1 MEEKLKVVH
10 LFSGI
15 GAPERALDRL
25 KIPYEIVGYSEID
38 KYAIQAYKALNGDV
52 PSLGSVKDIERL
64 PKANLVVY
72 GSPCQD
78 FSVAGNQKGLIDSEG
93 NQTRSGLLFEVER
106 LLEVAKAH
114 DELPEYLL
122 MENVKNLVSKKFKP
136 DFDRWLNKLE
146 ELGYKNYWKVLNAKD
161 YLIPQN
167 RERVFVVSIRKD
179 IDFDYTFPEPKPLQ
193 KRLKDILEEK
203 VDEKYYLSEKA
214 IAGFKKHNINHEAYG
229 ALYPTDNTIV
239 EEGNI
244 YPNSGRIYN
253 SDGISPAL
261 DTMQGGNRQP
271 KIIEEGYYSYPNSD
285 KKHQTNTVYNSDGIS
300 PTLNATDY
308 KNPVKVVEEPLIA
321 ASRGR
326 YQEDGSTEQQLEI
339 NETGC
344 ANTLTTVQ
352 KDNLVVENQIQRVVL
367 PLMVK
372 VRKYPIDNT
381 RLAELLRAHKKL
393 TNKQISEALDVPLT
407 KVEHWFRTDTFF
419 AIPDA
424 EIWYK
429 LKELLG
435 IETEE
440 FDEAITTFEERE
452 GVFEKNN
459 RFYLDTGIAPTLTTT
474 SSEEKIITNL
484 RIRRLTP
491 KECWRLMAFTDEEF
505 DKVQATGISN
515 TQLYKMAGNSIVVNC
530 LVALFFNLLLKK

>member
-106 LLEVAKAH
+106 LIETAKAH
-114 DELPEYLL
+114 DELPEFLL

-136 DFDRWLNKLE
+136 DFDRWLDKLE

-179 IDFDYTFPEPKPLQ
+179 IDKVYEFPEPKPLT

-214 IAGFKKHNINHEAYG
+214 IAGFKKHNENHENKGTGFIWQPKTGEDITNCLRANMHKSC
-229 ALYPTDNTIV
+229 PTDNYII

-244 YPNSGRIYN
+244 YPNSGNPQAGRIYN
-253 SDGISPAL
+253 SDGIVFGS
-261 DTMQGGNRQP
+261 MINFVNRC
-271 KIIEEGYYSYPNSD
+271 I
-285 KKHQTNTVYNSDGIS
+285 
-300 PTLNATDY
+300 L
-308 KNPVKVVEEPLIA
+308 
-321 ASRGR
+321 
-326 YQEDGSTEQQLEI
+326 
-339 NETGC
+339 
-344 ANTLTTVQ
+344 LT
-352 KDNLVVENQIQRVVL
+352 IC
-367 PLMVK
+367 
-372 VRKYPIDNT
+372 
-381 RLAELLRAHKKL
+381 H
-393 TNKQISEALDVPLT
+393 
-407 KVEHWFRTDTFF
+407 
-419 AIPDA
+419 
-424 EIWYK
+424 
-429 LKELLG
+429 
-435 IETEE
+435 
-440 FDEAITTFEERE
+440 
-452 GVFEKNN
+452 
-459 RFYLDTGIAPTLTTT
+459 
-474 SSEEKIITNL
+474 
-484 RIRRLTP
+484 
-491 KECWRLMAFTDEEF
+491 
-505 DKVQATGISN
+505 
-515 TQLYKMAGNSIVVNC
+515 
-530 LVALFFNLLLKK
+530 

>member
-106 LLEVAKAH
+106 LIETAKAH
-114 DELPEYLL
+114 DELPEFLL

-167 RERVFVVSIRKD
+167 RQRVFVISIRKD
-179 IDFDYTFPEPKPLQ
+179 IDKVYEFPEPKPLT

-214 IAGFKKHNINHEAYG
+214 IAGFKKHNENHENKGTGFIWQPKTGEDIVNCLRANMHKSC
-229 ALYPTDNTIV
+229 PTDNYII

-244 YPNSGRIYN
+244 YPNSGNPQAGRIYN
-253 SDGISPAL
+253 SGGISPCL
-261 DTMQGGNRQP
+261 DTCSGGNRMP
-271 KIIEEGYYSYPNSD
+271 KI
-285 KKHQTNTVYNSDGIS
+285 
-300 PTLNATDY
+300 
-308 KNPVKVVEEPLIA
+308 VEEPLIA

-344 ANTLTTVQ
+344 SNTPTTVQ
-352 KDNLVVENQIQRVVL
+352 KDNLVVENR
-367 PLMVK
+367 
-372 VRKYPIDNT
+372 
-381 RLAELLRAHKKL
+381 
-393 TNKQISEALDVPLT
+393 
-407 KVEHWFRTDTFF
+407 
-419 AIPDA
+419 
-424 EIWYK
+424 
-429 LKELLG
+429 
-435 IETEE
+435 
-440 FDEAITTFEERE
+440 
-452 GVFEKNN
+452 
-459 RFYLDTGIAPTLTTT
+459 
-474 SSEEKIITNL
+474 L

>member
-1 MEEKLKVVH
+1 MNKKC
-10 LFSGI
+10 
-15 GAPERALDRL
+15 
-25 KIPYEIVGYSEID
+25 KEI
-38 KYAIQAYKALNGDV
+38 
-52 PSLGSVKDIERL
+52 
-64 PKANLVVY
+64 
-72 GSPCQD
+72 
-78 FSVAGNQKGLIDSEG
+78 
-93 NQTRSGLLFEVER
+93 
-106 LLEVAKAH
+106 
-114 DELPEYLL
+114 
-122 MENVKNLVSKKFKP
+122 
-136 DFDRWLNKLE
+136 LE
-146 ELGYKNYWKVLNAKD
+146 ELESQGKIKVWKD
-161 YLIPQN
+161 Y
-167 RERVFVVSIRKD
+167 E
-179 IDFDYTFPEPKPLQ
+179 FPEPKPLQ

-214 IAGFKKHNINHEAYG
+214 IAGFKKHNENHENKGTGFIWQPKTGEDITNCLRANMHKSC
-229 ALYPTDNTIV
+229 PTDNYII

-271 KIIEEGYYSYPNSD
+271 KIIEEGYYPYPNSD
-285 KKHQTNTVYNSDGIS
+285 KKHQSNVVYNSEGIS
-300 PTLNATDY
+300 PCLDTCSGGNRMP
-308 KNPVKVVEEPLIA
+308 KIIEEPLIA

-344 ANTLTTVQ
+344 SNTLTTVQ

-393 TNKQISEALDVPLT
+393 TNKQISEALNVPLT

-491 KECWRLMAFTDEEF
+491 KECWRLMAFTDSEF

-530 LVALFFNLLLKK
+530 LVALFFNLFLKK